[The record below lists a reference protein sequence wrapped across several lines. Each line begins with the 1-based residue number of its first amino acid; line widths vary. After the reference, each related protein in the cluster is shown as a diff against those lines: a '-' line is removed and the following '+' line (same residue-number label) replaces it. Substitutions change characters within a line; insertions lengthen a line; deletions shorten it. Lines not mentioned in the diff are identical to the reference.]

1 MFPDSYPQ
9 FLSFCILLS
18 STFIQFCGSVAFYK
32 LLLTLTTFLDTSQ
45 TSGSDSIFSLTINVT
60 TKLDSSFQNY
70 SCGLFRSLS
79 IFLVRLLLLSKFSLK
94 TSNMERPSFDSSNF
108 RQSRLS
114 SSDHIRFLKYWETV
128 QQEIATHGATQYIQ
142 VGPTGGALYQMPNIQ
157 LLSDCSQAADE
168 RFFQFSSL
176 QMNLA
181 QADRT
186 LAADFNNANLNH
198 RQTIF
203 GRLQQLAYD
212 PMVEDPRLKFF
223 EQKLT
228 KGRKD
233 FTDMTTA
240 IAHIFRYLFATLDSF
255 LANKIQDFA
264 SRTDAAHPPHHNLM
278 DALTFLQTEMKGNS
292 IAIKEACNSQIDKL
306 RTATTLEEMRF
317 VLDVFV
323 SVVAT
328 VTSSIRLYGGNGLLT
343 NSQIHYKLLSKMDP
357 NAPSLTTICWQVTQ
371 LNPETAT
378 LQQIRAIIKP
388 ELDRVVDPLRSIAR
402 SNVLSNSRQ
411 SSLLYSYS
419 DPLASSMS
427 NLASSVEVYNM
438 EAPPLPQ
445 SHQDTVD
452 KAVQQAVASA
462 FATSNSRPFPFPPYN
477 PDGNSSSLQSNYTGA
492 GSTGFRPKPVC
503 TAFLY
508 GTCGRSEAEC
518 RFDHPAALAKILK
531 PPAEGT
537 NASSTFNAASN
548 KSRFSNAPTSISNR
562 PTSPRSQHKI
572 SLKSSLGKRSGSP
585 VADRQVQ
592 FKSKAFS
599 AEYDNG
605 HEEEEGDE
613 QREEY
618 QDQEGV

>member
-1 MFPDSYPQ
+1 
-9 FLSFCILLS
+9 
-18 STFIQFCGSVAFYK
+18 
-32 LLLTLTTFLDTSQ
+32 
-45 TSGSDSIFSLTINVT
+45 
-60 TKLDSSFQNY
+60 
-70 SCGLFRSLS
+70 
-79 IFLVRLLLLSKFSLK
+79 
-94 TSNMERPSFDSSNF
+94 
-108 RQSRLS
+108 
-114 SSDHIRFLKYWETV
+114 
-128 QQEIATHGATQYIQ
+128 
-142 VGPTGGALYQMPNIQ
+142 
-157 LLSDCSQAADE
+157 
-168 RFFQFSSL
+168 
-176 QMNLA
+176 
-181 QADRT
+181 
-186 LAADFNNANLNH
+186 
-198 RQTIF
+198 
-203 GRLQQLAYD
+203 
-212 PMVEDPRLKFF
+212 
-223 EQKLT
+223 
-228 KGRKD
+228 
-233 FTDMTTA
+233 
-240 IAHIFRYLFATLDSF
+240 
-255 LANKIQDFA
+255 
-264 SRTDAAHPPHHNLM
+264 
-278 DALTFLQTEMKGNS
+278 
-292 IAIKEACNSQIDKL
+292 
-306 RTATTLEEMRF
+306 
-317 VLDVFV
+317 
-323 SVVAT
+323 
-328 VTSSIRLYGGNGLLT
+328 
-343 NSQIHYKLLSKMDP
+343 
-357 NAPSLTTICWQVTQ
+357 
-371 LNPETAT
+371 
-378 LQQIRAIIKP
+378 
-388 ELDRVVDPLRSIAR
+388 
-402 SNVLSNSRQ
+402 
-411 SSLLYSYS
+411 
-419 DPLASSMS
+419 MS